1 MVVVI
6 EEVFKV
12 KEVYGNKEFIVGYR
26 LFLEEVEFLGIIMEI
41 IEEFVNKISYML
53 IDYIYVLMMDMY
65 VMICEGKY
73 VG

>member
-12 KEVYGNKEFIVGYR
+12 KEVYGNRDFIVGYR

>member
-12 KEVYGNKEFIVGYR
+12 KEVYGNKDFIVGYR